1 MACKG
6 TTFVLSIDR
15 VVVQNQKNEG
25 GEDWGSGGTVHR
37 RQQAVCLLTDE
48 PPSGFAPLNHM
59 EASSRFMW
67 LWQAAAI

>member
-6 TTFVLSIDR
+6 TTFVLSIDH

-25 GEDWGSGGTVHR
+25 GEDRGSGGTVHR

-48 PPSGFAPLNHM
+48 PPSGFAPLNRM
-59 EASSRFMW
+59 EARNCFMW
-67 LWQAAAI
+67 LWQAAVV